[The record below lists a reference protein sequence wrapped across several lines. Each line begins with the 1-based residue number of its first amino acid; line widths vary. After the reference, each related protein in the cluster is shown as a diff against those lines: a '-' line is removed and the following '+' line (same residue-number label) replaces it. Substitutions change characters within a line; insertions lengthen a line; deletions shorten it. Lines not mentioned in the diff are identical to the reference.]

1 MGDDDNQFSLP
12 AAFYVLLGGAD
23 KAGFGERQTG
33 NGWGGDFGTS
43 TFDAMAQVADLL
55 QSLKGALHPEEWRKF
70 QIIDRTSITHNVLKF
85 RLSLQSPDTVLGLP
99 IGQHVVIQG
108 KDENGEEFTRKYTP
122 TTLDSDVGCVDIVIK
137 IYPNGA
143 MSQYLNKIEVGN
155 YVAMRGPKGKFKYS
169 PNMCRAIG
177 MIAGGTGVT
186 PMFQVARAIL
196 ENPEDRTSISLIFAN
211 VTANDI
217 LFKDEL
223 EALRKSAP
231 DRFSIYYVLNEP
243 PEGWTGGVGFVTPA
257 MIQQH
262 IPAPAP
268 DVMVLRCG
276 PKPMNQAIAA
286 ALEELGY
293 SSDSLFK
300 F

>member
-1 MGDDDNQFSLP
+1 
-12 AAFYVLLGGAD
+12 
-23 KAGFGERQTG
+23 
-33 NGWGGDFGTS
+33 
-43 TFDAMAQVADLL
+43 MAQVADLL
-55 QSLKGALHPEEWRKF
+55 QSLRDALSSSPDGWPVPLPVVVAVVAGGILLLTFVSLNAKPRRKVALHPEEWRKF
-70 QIIDRTSITHNVLKF
+70 QIIDRTNITHNVVKF
-85 RLSLQSPDTVLGLP
+85 TFSLQTPDTVLGLP
-99 IGQHVVIQG
+99 IGQHVVLQG
-108 KDENGEEFTRKYTP
+108 KDESGEEFTRKYTP
-122 TTLDSDVGCVDIVIK
+122 TTLDTDVGCVDIVIK

-143 MSQYLNKIEVGN
+143 MSQYLNKMEVGN
-155 YVAMRGPKGKFKYS
+155 FVAMRGPKGKFKYR

-196 ENPEDRTSISLIFAN
+196 ENPADCTSISLIFAN
-211 VTANDI
+211 VTADDI
-217 LFKDEL
+217 LLKDEL
-223 EALRKSAP
+223 EALHKSAP
-231 DRFSIYYVLNEP
+231 DRFSIYYVLNQP
-243 PEGWTGGVGFVTPA
+243 PEGWSGGVGFVTPA

-276 PKPMNQAIAA
+276 PKPMNQAMAA

-293 SSDSLFK
+293 LSDSLFK

>member
-1 MGDDDNQFSLP
+1 
-12 AAFYVLLGGAD
+12 
-23 KAGFGERQTG
+23 
-33 NGWGGDFGTS
+33 
-43 TFDAMAQVADLL
+43 MAQVADLL
-55 QSLKGALHPEEWRKF
+55 QSLKDALSSTPDGWPVPLPVVVAVAAGGLLLLTFVSLNAKPLRKVALHPEEWRKF
-70 QIIDRTSITHNVLKF
+70 QIIDRTNITHNVVKF
-85 RLSLQSPDTVLGLP
+85 RFSLQTPETVLGLP
-99 IGQHVVIQG
+99 IGQHVVLQG
-108 KDENGEEFTRKYTP
+108 KDESGEEFTRKYTP
-122 TTLDSDVGCVDIVIK
+122 TTLDTDVGCVDIVIK

-143 MSQYLNKIEVGN
+143 MSQYLNKLEVGN
-155 YVAMRGPKGKFKYS
+155 FVAMRGPKGKFKYR

-196 ENPEDRTSISLIFAN
+196 ENPSDRTNISLIFAN
-211 VTANDI
+211 VTVDDI
-217 LFKDEL
+217 LLKDEL
-223 EALRKSAP
+223 EALHKSAP
-231 DRFSIYYVLNEP
+231 DRLSIYYVLNEP

-276 PKPMNQAIAA
+276 PKPMNQAMAA

-293 SSDSLFK
+293 ASDSLFK